1 MLSVHASS
9 IITRMLIVTVFTSFH
24 QVSTLMSAISSS
36 EISSLLEPVNAFLQ
50 CNTPD
55 AWLDEAKKEENLRML
70 LTDHLICELK
80 AAQSAMYLLRRYVAD
95 EETSKVLLGWLKPY
109 EDFTYRHV
117 GDWQSLNTKH
127 LSKSVFN
134 VDGLDSVKKDMLD
147 KMVMLI
153 KEELHHFYQV
163 LEIMHRLGFEYKS
176 VTSSRYANG
185 LLKHVRTYEPEKLV
199 DKLIC
204 GAYIEARSCE
214 RFAKLA
220 PHVSDELGKFYVS
233 LLRSEARH
241 FEDYLTLAAAISPVD
256 ITERV
261 SLFGDVEKQLIKT
274 PDEEFRFHSGFP
286 AIESL
291 MA

>member
-1 MLSVHASS
+1 MSVISPS
-9 IITRMLIVTVFTSFH
+9 EVT
-24 QVSTLMSAISSS
+24 
-36 EISSLLEPVNAFLQ
+36 SLLSPVNAFLH
-50 CNTPD
+50 CETPQS
-55 AWLDEAKKEENLRML
+55 WINEAQKEENLRVI

-109 EDFTYRHV
+109 EDFTYRHE

-134 VDGLDSVKKDMLD
+134 VEGLDPFKKDMLD

-163 LEIMHRLGFEYKS
+163 LEIMHELGFEYKS
-176 VTSSRYANG
+176 VASSRYANG
-185 LLKHVRTYEPEKLV
+185 LLRHVRTYEPEKLV

-220 PHVSDELGKFYVS
+220 PHVSEDLGKFYVS

-241 FEDYLTLAAAISPVD
+241 FEDYLTLASQISKTD
-256 ITERV
+256 ISERINH
-261 SLFGDVEKQLIKT
+261 FGSVEKSLIES
-274 PDEEFRFHSGFP
+274 DDNELRFHSGAPDFT
-286 AIESL
+286 
-291 MA
+291 